1 MVLQGVFLVKN
12 ALVGRWL
19 WMDGN
24 RKIKVYLDTSVIS
37 YLDQQDAPEQMQ
49 ETREVWERIKSGR
62 YEVFISDVVLREL
75 GECKDEAKRN
85 LLIGHLSEIKYNLVA
100 IDDQIVSLADRI
112 VGSGVLKQRN
122 IDDCQHIAAAI
133 LSDCDIIVSWNFKH
147 IVNVKT
153 IRGIKVI
160 TTVEGYKDLLIYQPT
175 ALLDEEE

>member
-1 MVLQGVFLVKN
+1 
-12 ALVGRWL
+12 
-19 WMDGN
+19 MDDN

-49 ETREVWERIKSGR
+49 ETREVWERIKAGQ

-75 GECKDEAKRN
+75 ADCKEEAKRD
-85 LLIGHLSEIKYNLVA
+85 LLIGHLAEIKYNLIAV
-100 IDDQIVSLADRI
+100 DDDIAKLAEKIVTK
-112 VGSGVLKQRN
+112 GVLKQKN

-175 ALLDEEE
+175 ALLNEED